1 MYTNVLMLIVGL
13 TGFIVCISISAFS
26 FRFPNLMRNM
36 AFVFAWVALSGIA
49 FSVTDELFPENL
61 PLALLAAGAE
71 ALVLMIL
78 VTFVF
83 CWCFGI
89 KNFLKNK

>member
-1 MYTNVLMLIVGL
+1 MLIVGVA
-13 TGFIVCISISAFS
+13 GFIVCISISAHS
-26 FRFPNLMRNM
+26 LRFPNLMRNI
-36 AFVFAWVALSGIA
+36 ALVFAWVALSGIA

-61 PLALLAAGAE
+61 LLAAGAE

-78 VTFVF
+78 GTLVF

>member
-1 MYTNVLMLIVGL
+1 MYTNIVMLIVGL
-13 TGFIVCISISAFS
+13 VGFIVCISISAHS
-26 FRFPNLMRNM
+26 LRFPNLMRNM

-49 FSVTDELFPENL
+49 FSVTDKLFPENL
-61 PLALLAAGAE
+61 PMALLAAGAE

-78 VTFVF
+78 VTLVF

-89 KNFLKNK
+89 KRFLKNK

>member
-1 MYTNVLMLIVGL
+1 MLIVGVA
-13 TGFIVCISISAFS
+13 GFIVCISISAHS
-26 FRFPNLMRNM
+26 LRFPNLMRNI
-36 AFVFAWVALSGIA
+36 ALVFAWVALSGIA

-61 PLALLAAGAE
+61 LLALLAAGAE

-78 VTFVF
+78 GTLVF
-83 CWCFGI
+83 CWCFGM

>member
-1 MYTNVLMLIVGL
+1 MYTNLVMLIVGVA
-13 TGFIVCISISAFS
+13 GFIVCISISAHS
-26 FRFPNLMRNM
+26 LRFPNLMRNI
-36 AFVFAWVALSGIA
+36 ALVFAWGALSGIA

-61 PLALLAAGAE
+61 AAGAE

-78 VTFVF
+78 GTLVF

>member
-1 MYTNVLMLIVGL
+1 MYTNLVMLIVGVA
-13 TGFIVCISISAFS
+13 GFIVCISISAHS
-26 FRFPNLMRNM
+26 LRFPNLMRNI
-36 AFVFAWVALSGIA
+36 ALVFAWVALSGIA

-61 PLALLAAGAE
+61 LLALLAAGAE

-78 VTFVF
+78 GTLVF